1 MSENLYSHIF
11 FPVYIAIFLKLY
23 VKDDS
28 DNTNN
33 FTKSSKYKRNVSIEG
48 EVILVTFNST
58 YLYTN
63 IPIADTLN
71 IINDYVNN
79 NYHLTRKMGVPL
91 HGKFYG
97 LVNLVLT
104 TSWYTFSSTFFQ
116 KIISDAMGE
125 PAPSTTAEIYILAPK
140 QSIALHLKKFGNVL
154 LMTFNL
160 FLNART

>member
-28 DNTNN
+28 DNTKN
-33 FTKSSKYKRNVSIEG
+33 FTNSSKYKRNVSIEG
-48 EVILVTFNST
+48 EVIMVTFNST

-71 IINDYVNN
+71 IINDYVNS

-91 HGKFYG
+91 HGKFYC

-104 TSWYTFSSTFFQ
+104 TSW
-116 KIISDAMGE
+116 
-125 PAPSTTAEIYILAPK
+125 
-140 QSIALHLKKFGNVL
+140 
-154 LMTFNL
+154 
-160 FLNART
+160 

>member
-28 DNTNN
+28 DNTEN
-33 FTKSSKYKRNVSIEG
+33 FTKSSKYRRNVSIEG
-48 EVILVTFNST
+48 EVIMVTFNST

-71 IINDYVNN
+71 IINDHVNN

-116 KIISDAMGE
+116 QIISVAMGE

>member
-33 FTKSSKYKRNVSIEG
+33 FTKSSKYKRNVSIER

-116 KIISDAMGE
+116 QIISDAMGE

>member
-116 KIISDAMGE
+116 QIISDAMGE

-140 QSIALHLKKFGNVL
+140 QSIALHLKKFGNVS

>member
-104 TSWYTFSSTFFQ
+104 TSWYSFSSTFFQ
-116 KIISDAMGE
+116 QIISDAMGE

>member
-104 TSWYTFSSTFFQ
+104 TSWYAFSSTFFQ
-116 KIISDAMGE
+116 QIISDAMGE

-140 QSIALHLKKFGNVL
+140 QSIALHLKKFGNVS

>member
-1 MSENLYSHIF
+1 MSENLYSRIF

-48 EVILVTFNST
+48 EVILVTVNST

-104 TSWYTFSSTFFQ
+104 TSWYTFSSIFFQ
-116 KIISDAMGE
+116 QIISDAMGE

-140 QSIALHLKKFGNVL
+140 QSIALHFKKFGNVL